1 MTLISY
7 YNSGTDTLFDQCN
20 SYIMINH
27 LNLKR
32 VRKSQ
37 NVGDVFSEEN
47 LPIVLCC
54 ITISY
59 IRTDTDSHVCFNVAI
74 LQYILRVNCNNGF
87 FHEPIISPNP
97 IFRTYVRWTIIFIFY
112 MANMI
117 KISSWHSG
125 KVQMYTV
132 HIYCVVE
139 YDVSA
144 YEQIQ
149 FHRIVTF

>member
-7 YNSGTDTLFDQCN
+7 YNNGTDTLFYQCN
-20 SYIMINH
+20 SYIMIHH

-59 IRTDTDSHVCFNVAI
+59 NRTDTYSHVCFNVAI
-74 LQYILRVNCNNGF
+74 LQYRLRVNCNNGF
-87 FHEPIISPNP
+87 FYEPIISPNP
-97 IFRTYVRWTIIFIFY
+97 ILRAYARWTIIFIFC
-112 MANMI
+112 MLMI
-117 KISSWHSG
+117 KISPHVSRHFALQSM
-125 KVQMYTV
+125 MYQHMNKYSFT
-132 HIYCVVE
+132 
-139 YDVSA
+139 
-144 YEQIQ
+144 
-149 FHRIVTF
+149 

>member
-1 MTLISY
+1 MNGQYFEPNIKINPFHDLDSTN

-37 NVGDVFSEEN
+37 NIGDVFSEEN

-59 IRTDTDSHVCFNVAI
+59 NRTDTDSHVCFNVAI
-74 LQYILRVNCNNGF
+74 L
-87 FHEPIISPNP
+87 
-97 IFRTYVRWTIIFIFY
+97 
-112 MANMI
+112 
-117 KISSWHSG
+117 
-125 KVQMYTV
+125 
-132 HIYCVVE
+132 
-139 YDVSA
+139 
-144 YEQIQ
+144 
-149 FHRIVTF
+149 